1 MLRLILVLV
10 FAAGLVACATSPN
23 VDSLYD
29 RDADFSQYKTFAFA
43 ETQSESTGKYTSLLD
58 KFLKSAISRELL
70 ARGYVRSD
78 KPDLL
83 VNYHISSKEK
93 TDVYDVHRPSFS
105 YYHYRYAYGYSPW
118 PHYGTELRVRK
129 YTEGTLNI
137 DLVDTGKKQLVW
149 EGITVG
155 RIRNESLANLEG
167 RINAAVKLVFDRYP
181 FRAGDGTPILP
192 ESE

>member
-1 MLRLILVLV
+1 MLRLTLVLF
-10 FAAGLVACATSPN
+10 FAAGLAACATSPN

-70 ARGYVRSD
+70 VRGYVRSD

-83 VNYHISSKEK
+83 VNYHVSSKEK

-105 YYHYRYAYGYSPW
+105 YYHYRYTYGYTPW
-118 PHYGTELRVRK
+118 PYYGTELRVRK

-149 EGITVG
+149 EGLTVG

-167 RINAAVKLVFDRYP
+167 RINAAVKLVFDQYP

-192 ESE
+192 EGE